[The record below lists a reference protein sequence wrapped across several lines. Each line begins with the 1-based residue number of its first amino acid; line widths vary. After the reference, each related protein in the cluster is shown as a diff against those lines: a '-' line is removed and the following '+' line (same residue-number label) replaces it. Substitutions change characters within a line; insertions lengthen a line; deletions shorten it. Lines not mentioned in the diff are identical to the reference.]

1 MKTTLAILA
10 TSVVT
15 AITLY
20 FAKKRRDRGT
30 GVLQG
35 TFQRVREATHHG

>member
-15 AITLY
+15 AVTLY
-20 FAKKRRDRGT
+20 LAKRKRNQST

-35 TFQRVREATHHG
+35 TFHRVKEATRYG